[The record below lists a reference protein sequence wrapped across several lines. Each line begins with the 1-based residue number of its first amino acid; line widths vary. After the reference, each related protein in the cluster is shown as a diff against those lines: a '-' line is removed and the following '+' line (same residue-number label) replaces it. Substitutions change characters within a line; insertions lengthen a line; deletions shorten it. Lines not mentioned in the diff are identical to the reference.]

1 MKLTEITEMIESFG
15 LPCTYLQW
23 EEGDAPALPYVA
35 FYYPISRG
43 EYADDK
49 NYMQISQLNIELYT
63 KSKNVDLEN
72 QIIQTL
78 EQYSIP
84 FESSETY
91 LEDEKMYEVLF
102 ECEILIEEEDE

>member
-35 FYYPISRG
+35 YYYPISRG
-43 EYADDK
+43 EYADNT
-49 NYMQISQLNIELYT
+49 NYIQISQLNIELYT

>member
-35 FYYPISRG
+35 FYYPASRG
-43 EYADDK
+43 EYADDT
-49 NYMQISQLNIELYT
+49 NYIQISQLNIELYT
-63 KSKNVDLEN
+63 KSKNVELEN
-72 QIIQTL
+72 QIIQIL
-78 EQYSIP
+78 EQNSIP

>member
-43 EYADDK
+43 EYADDT
-49 NYMQISQLNIELYT
+49 NYIQISQLNIELYT

-72 QIIQTL
+72 QIIQIL
-78 EQYSIP
+78 EQNSIP

>member
-23 EEGDAPALPYVA
+23 EEGDAPALPYVV
-35 FYYPISRG
+35 FYYSVNRG

-49 NYMQISQLNIELYT
+49 NYIQISQLNIELYT

-72 QIIQTL
+72 QIIQKL

-102 ECEILIEEEDE
+102 ESEVLIEEEDE

>member
-35 FYYPISRG
+35 FYYPASRG
-43 EYADDK
+43 EYADDT
-49 NYMQISQLNIELYT
+49 NYIQISQLNIELYT
-63 KSKNVDLEN
+63 KSKNVELEN
-72 QIIQTL
+72 KIIQIL
-78 EQYSIP
+78 EQYCIP